1 MTAASFNGLK
11 LLYEFK
17 IVFMEINCKSSLE
30 IFNSLPSFIKLENI
44 LSITLEKI
52 YLEYFYNILIFLK
65 FRIIDLN

>member
-52 YLEYFYNILIFLK
+52 YLEYSYNILIFLK
-65 FRIIDLN
+65 FLNN